1 MIFKTFNQLNC
12 FILFL
17 FFGIIFGIFYSVFSI
32 LFLKKYQKIFQKI
45 IFEGIFYTFFSIFYV
60 FLINFYN
67 FGKISYVL
75 ILAYILGFVWL
86 KKVLQKLVVFL
97 TDKWYNNIKIKKE
110 AQNGRKSKRAPK
122 AKQKQ

>member
-1 MIFKTFNQLNC
+1 MIFGTLNQLNC

-17 FFGIIFGIFYSVFSI
+17 FCGIILGIIYSFFSI

-45 IFEGIFYTFFSIFYV
+45 IFEGIFCTFFAIFYV

-75 ILAYILGFVWL
+75 IFIYILGILWAQ
-86 KKVLQKLVVFL
+86 KVLKNLVVFYENL
-97 TDKWYNNIKIKKE
+97 WYNYIEQKKE
-110 AQNGRKSKRAPK
+110 KHSGRKTRKNKSK
-122 AKQKQ
+122 QNQ